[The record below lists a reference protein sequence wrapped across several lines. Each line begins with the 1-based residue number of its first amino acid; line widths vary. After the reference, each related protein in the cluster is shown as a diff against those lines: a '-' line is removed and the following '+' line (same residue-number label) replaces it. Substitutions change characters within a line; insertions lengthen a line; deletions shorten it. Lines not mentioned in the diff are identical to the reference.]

1 MRPFTMGGGTYA
13 REFPNAVS
21 FGPAEEGAY
30 PAPSWVGG
38 MHAANEGIA
47 EEELKRAL
55 RIYIRAFGNLAEV
68 EDLHK

>member
-1 MRPFTMGGGTYA
+1 MSVYA
-13 REFPNAVS
+13 
-21 FGPAEEGAY
+21 Y
-30 PAPSWVGG
+30 DIYD
-38 MHAANEGIA
+38 IA

>member
-1 MRPFTMGGGTYA
+1 
-13 REFPNAVS
+13 
-21 FGPAEEGAY
+21 
-30 PAPSWVGG
+30 